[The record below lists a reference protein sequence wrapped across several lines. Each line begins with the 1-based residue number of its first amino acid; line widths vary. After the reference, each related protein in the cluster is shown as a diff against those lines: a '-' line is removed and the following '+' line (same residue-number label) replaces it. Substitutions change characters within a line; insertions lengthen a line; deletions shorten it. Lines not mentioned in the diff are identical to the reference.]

1 MIVIQTVI
9 LYQQSGDKMYF
20 TLDRIENK
28 SVAVLT
34 DDNGKTYDVSTSLLP
49 QEKDPGCVYNYDG
62 SSYIYNEKET
72 VSRRNSNSEKLNKLI
87 NKAKNRK

>member
-1 MIVIQTVI
+1 
-9 LYQQSGDKMYF
+9 MYF
-20 TLDRIENK
+20 TLDRIENG

-34 DDNGKTYDVSTSLLP
+34 DDNGKTHDVSVDLLP
-49 QEKDPGCVYNYDG
+49 EQRDAGCIYNYDG

-72 VSRRNSNSEKLNKLI
+72 VSRRNSNSEKLKKLI

>member
-1 MIVIQTVI
+1 MI
-9 LYQQSGDKMYF
+9 KMYF
-20 TLDRIENK
+20 TLDRIENG

-34 DDNGKTYDVSTSLLP
+34 DDNGKTYDVSIDLLP
-49 QEKDPGCVYNYDG
+49 EKRDAGCIYNYDG

-72 VSRRNSNSEKLNKLI
+72 VSRRNSNSEKLKKLI

>member
-1 MIVIQTVI
+1 
-9 LYQQSGDKMYF
+9 MYF
-20 TLDRIENK
+20 TLDRIENE

-34 DDNGKTYDVSTSLLP
+34 DDNGKTYNVSTDLLP
-49 QEKDPGCVYNYDG
+49 EQRDAGCIYNYDG

-72 VSRRNSNSEKLNKLI
+72 VNRRNSNCEKLKKLI